1 MSKLDET
8 ASTAFQTHQI
18 IFLNVEG
25 DQFIA
30 VGDNYLF
37 SDNYDIPGTGLY
49 KKKNDT
55 DSVNV
60 HQNKVVKK
68 IYKRFND
75 FVKLKT
81 CAKPCPLEL

>member
-1 MSKLDET
+1 MLSKLDET
-8 ASTAFQTHQI
+8 VSTAFQTHQI

-49 KKKNDT
+49 KNKTTLIVLMCIKTRLSRRYIKNLT
-55 DSVNV
+55 T
-60 HQNKVVKK
+60 
-68 IYKRFND
+68 
-75 FVKLKT
+75 L
-81 CAKPCPLEL
+81 

>member
-8 ASTAFQTHQI
+8 ALTAIHTHQMI
-18 IFLNVEG
+18 LLNAEG

-37 SDNYDIPGTGLY
+37 SDVTFPRTGLNQ
-49 KKKNDT
+49 KNDT

-68 IYKRFND
+68 IYQKFND
-75 FVKLKT
+75 FVKFLRKT
-81 CAKPCPLEL
+81 MPT

>member
-8 ASTAFQTHQI
+8 ALTAFQTHQMI
-18 IFLNVEG
+18 LLNAEG

-37 SDNYDIPGTGLY
+37 SDMTFPGTGLNQ
-49 KKKNDT
+49 KNDT

-68 IYKRFND
+68 IYQKFND
-75 FVKLKT
+75 FVKFFRKT
-81 CAKPCPLEL
+81 MPT